1 VARDLHEL
9 NSEEEVNS
17 MPATTLKKAVLILA
31 FASAVPLAACSDD
44 PETPSS
50 PTQPGPTVTEPPTTT
65 TPPPDPTPPTT
76 PTPPT
81 DDRPVVSITGPVVNL
96 TRGGANNLDI
106 TFRIDDFTIVRA
118 AGGTPVTFGSQTFD
132 TDAVRHGQT
141 VTVQGKRDNGFLD
154 ATRIDIVT
162 QAPQ

>member
-1 VARDLHEL
+1 ML
-9 NSEEEVNS
+9 
-17 MPATTLKKAVLILA
+17 ATTLKKAVLI
-31 FASAVPLAACSDD
+31 FALSSVVPLAACNDD
-44 PETPSS
+44 PETPTSS
-50 PTQPGPTVTEPPTTT
+50 TQPGPTVTEPPTTT
-65 TPPPDPTPPTT
+65 TPPPDPTPPT

-81 DDRPVVSITGPVVNL
+81 DDRPVVSITGVVVNL
-96 TRGGANNLDI
+96 MRGGAGNLDI

-118 AGGTPVTFGSQTFD
+118 AGGTPVTSGAQTFD
-132 TDAVRHGQT
+132 TDAVRNGQT

>member
-1 VARDLHEL
+1 ML
-9 NSEEEVNS
+9 
-17 MPATTLKKAVLILA
+17 ATTLKKAVLILA
-31 FASAVPLAACSDD
+31 LSSVVPLAACSDD
-44 PETPSS
+44 PETPTSS
-50 PTQPGPTVTEPPTTT
+50 TQPGPTVTEPPTTT
-65 TPPPDPTPPTT
+65 TPPPDPAP
-76 PTPPT
+76 PTPPPT
-81 DDRPVVSITGPVVNL
+81 DNRPVVSIAGPVVNL

-118 AGGTPVTFGSQTFD
+118 SGGTPVTFGSQTFD
-132 TDAVRHGQT
+132 TDAVRTGQT